1 MHLKSYLHMINYLVL
16 INYLVFRRKKKW
28 SKEYFKIFSCKS
40 VDEIVNINIIVNG
53 NEQIQNL

>member
-1 MHLKSYLHMINYLVL
+1 MINYLVL

-40 VDEIVNINIIVNG
+40 VDEMVNINIIVNG